1 VIDIKFLQSL
11 PLFSGLSASAAER
24 VRDAMTERAL
34 DTDDVVFREGDAG
47 KYVYFVYTGKI
58 KICRYSL
65 SGQEFIIGVWG
76 SGSPF
81 GLIAALDGGAY
92 PATASALAPTKILA
106 LQVSALQRLSD
117 EIPELKAALMSQV
130 GVRIR
135 LFQDRVYERDL
146 LDARGKLASVLT
158 TLARSSGV
166 KTPAG
171 VRVAH
176 GLTQRDLGAMIGAR
190 RETVSRM
197 LADFQK
203 RDLVQL
209 NDTGILVIDLP
220 GLQSLAAV

>member
-1 VIDIKFLQSL
+1 VIDVKFLQSM
-11 PLFSGLSASAAER
+11 PLFSGLPESAAPL
-24 VRDAMTERAL
+24 VRDALNERAVN
-34 DTDDVVFREGDAG
+34 TDDVVFREGDPG
-47 KYVYFVYTGKI
+47 NFVYFVQTGKI

-76 SGSPF
+76 PGSPF

-92 PATASALAPTKILA
+92 PATASALVPSKILTV
-106 LQVSALQRLSD
+106 QVSALQRLSD
-117 EIPELKAALMSQV
+117 EIPELKASLMSQV
-130 GVRIR
+130 GLRIR

-146 LDARGKLASVLT
+146 LDTRGKLASMLS
-158 TLARSSGV
+158 TLVRSTGV
-166 KTPAG
+166 KTPSG

-203 RDLVQL
+203 SDLIRL
-209 NDTGILVIDLP
+209 NDSGILVTDLQ
-220 GLQSLAAV
+220 GLQSLAVV